1 MTNYATSTVAM
12 SIYNW
17 IAVHGKMTRNENC
30 WGDLESGQLPGLEW
44 GLFDVAVDELVHRN
58 MIHGDGAIG
67 YDVSDP
73 RRLIFIARDRSDF
86 GYDDETD
93 EITGGWNG
101 WVPYDKTIGACVLRE
116 ARP

>member
-17 IAVHGKMTRNENC
+17 IAVNGRMVRDADC
-30 WGDLESGQLPGLEW
+30 LSALSLGQLPGL
-44 GLFDVAVDELVHRN
+44 GRDLFDLAVTELILRKLLTGDEKTGYDIVDE
-58 MIHGDGAIG
+58 
-67 YDVSDP
+67 
-73 RRLIFIARDRSDF
+73 RRQIFISRDRSDA
-86 GYDDETD
+86 DIDEETG

-101 WVPYDKTIGACVLRE
+101 WVPYDRTLGACVLRE